1 MVREGSG
8 SCALVVRAAQT
19 QDHRIMLST
28 NSFAAGKETPNTCWL
43 CQGFVSATVLKS
55 ISFLKTQTLS
65 TQQTGSKKH
74 TGDGDCATKALPVFS
89 FPPDKPDLKTHGYGS
104 PWGFKGSQ
112 EKTGV
117 KLSPSGG
124 HPSQL

>member
-1 MVREGSG
+1 MQ
-8 SCALVVRAAQT
+8 AAQT
-19 QDHRIMLST
+19 QDHRIMLEY
-28 NSFAAGKETPNTCWL
+28 NSFAVGKETPNTCWL

-89 FPPDKPDLKTHGYGS
+89 FPPAKPDLKTQGYGS
-104 PWGFKGSQ
+104 P
-112 EKTGV
+112 
-117 KLSPSGG
+117 
-124 HPSQL
+124 

>member
-1 MVREGSG
+1 MPWL
-8 SCALVVRAAQT
+8 CWLHK
-19 QDHRIMLST
+19 HRTTESSWST

-55 ISFLKTQTLS
+55 ISSLKTQSLS

-74 TGDGDCATKALPVFS
+74 TGDDDCAVKALAVFS
-89 FPPDKPDLKTHGYGS
+89 FPPAKPDLETHGYAS
-104 PWGFKGSQ
+104 PEGFKGPQ
-112 EKTGV
+112 EKRGMEI
-117 KLSPSGG
+117 SPLEED